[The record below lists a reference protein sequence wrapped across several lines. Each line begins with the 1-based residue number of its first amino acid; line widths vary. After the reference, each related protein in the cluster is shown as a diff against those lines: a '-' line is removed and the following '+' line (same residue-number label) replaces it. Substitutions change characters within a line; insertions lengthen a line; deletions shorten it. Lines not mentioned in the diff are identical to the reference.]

1 MHRLSSL
8 MVRVVVGAVVVAVVA
23 GVAVYAL
30 LSGGGTRTI
39 TAQFSSAVGIYPG
52 TPVDILGV
60 PVGSVQKVT
69 PSGDHVTVELA
80 YDSKYQVPANPIAV
94 IVANSLVSDRYIQ
107 LAPVYSGHGPTLS
120 DGATIPMSRTAAPA
134 ELDDIYA
141 ALDKLSVAL
150 GPQGTNKNGAL
161 NTFVKVAAA
170 NLQGNGQALGDSITQ
185 LSKAAKTLADGRG
198 DLFGTVR
205 NLQQFTQALADSD
218 QQVRHFEEQLANV
231 AGQLADERGDL
242 GTALHEL
249 STALNSVADFVNTNA
264 GKLHTDLHG
273 LAKISQILVD
283 ENSSI
288 NEMMAVAP
296 VALANLVHAYQPDL
310 GVLGTRS
317 NVASLSDPSQFC
329 GLISGITNQLL
340 GDTKYSGASVGTI
353 LNALGSLLGAD
364 GPLAPLGNLLGP
376 ASDLVVKTCLK
387 YTGGKSTTDSGLPDV
402 GPAQLASLLESLVGN
417 GLGGLIGVGGGGK

>member
-1 MHRLSSL
+1 MHHLPAA
-8 MVRVVVGAVVVAVVA
+8 MVRLVVGAVLVAVVA
-23 GVAVYAL
+23 GVAAYAL
-30 LSGGGTRTI
+30 FGRGSTRTV
-39 TAQFSSAVGIYPG
+39 TAQFSAAVGIYPG

-69 PSGDHVTVELA
+69 PAGDHVTVEMS
-80 YDSKYQVPANPIAV
+80 YDSKYQVPADPIAV

-107 LAPVYSGHGPTLS
+107 LAPVYPGRGPTLA

-150 GPQGTNKNGAL
+150 GPSGANRDGAL

-170 NLQGNGQALGDSITQ
+170 NLKGNGQALGNSITQ
-185 LSKAAKTLADGRG
+185 LSQAAKTLADGRG

-205 NLQQFTQALADSD
+205 NLQQFTQALAASD
-218 QQVRHFEEQLANV
+218 TQVRHFEEQLANV

-249 STALNSVADFVNTNA
+249 STALNSVADFVNDNA

-329 GLISGITNQLL
+329 GLISGITDQLL
-340 GDTKYSGASVGTI
+340 GDTKYAGSPVGSI
-353 LNALGSLLGAD
+353 LDALGSLLGQN
-364 GPLAPLGNLLGP
+364 GPLAPLGNLLGSS
-376 ASDLVVKTCLK
+376 ANLVVKTCLQF
-387 YTGGKSTTDSGLPDV
+387 TGGQSAADSGLPDL
-402 GPAQLASLLESLVGN
+402 GSSDLASRLESLVGG
-417 GLGGLIGVGGGGK
+417 GLGGLIGAGGGQ